1 MTVELLARSGGVLAA
16 IGLAILLLARP
27 REQRLAGLA
36 LWAAGMALVVPLLAP
51 SGQEALAAAGVAAL
65 AALGIGLAL
74 LFRRWPWAF
83 PLLALAAVPA
93 RVPVSVGNESAT
105 LLVPLYVIVAG
116 AAVALG
122 WSLWRREGS
131 EGRELGIAAWP
142 VALFILWASASA
154 FWAADAT
161 EAAVDLFFF
170 VLPFGLLA
178 VAVARLPWD
187 DAGPRRLHRLLVA
200 MAVFFSAVGI
210 WQWATREI
218 YWNEKVMRGND
229 NSVLF
234 RVNSLFWDPSV
245 YGRFLVLAILAT
257 LVILLV
263 GRVRRHVPI
272 AAGALVVIWVGLLFS
287 YSQSSFAALLAGLAL
302 LIVYVW
308 RARGAQALATLVIA
322 AVVVAFL
329 APPLED
335 VRSKLTSPSSSS
347 VNQATRGRSNLV
359 TNGLRLAFEH
369 PVVGVGAGNFASE
382 YEQRF
387 ESRQEVPASHT
398 TPITVLAETGLVG
411 FALFAWLLFA
421 MLRLSFSQKPGTT
434 PQARLLALTAGVG
447 IVAIFVHALFYSA
460 FFQDPTTWGLL
471 GVAGLAAR
479 RLGANQ
485 RCSPANDRDTVPAVG
500 TGGRA
505 E

>member
-27 REQRLAGLA
+27 REQRLAGLV
-36 LWAAGMALVVPLLAP
+36 LWAVGMALVVPLLAP
-51 SGQEALAAAGVAAL
+51 SGQEGLAAAGVTAL
-65 AALGIGLAL
+65 AVLGVGLAF

-83 PLLALAAVPA
+83 LLLALAAVPA
-93 RVPVSVGNESAT
+93 RVPVSFGDESAT

-116 AAVALG
+116 AAVVLA
-122 WSLWRREGS
+122 WSLWRGEGA
-131 EGRELGIAAWP
+131 EGRELGIASWP
-142 VALFILWASASA
+142 VALFILWASLSA
-154 FWAADAT
+154 FWAGDAT

-187 DAGPRRLHRLLVA
+187 AAGPRRLLRLLVA

-210 WQWATREI
+210 WQWTTKEI

-245 YGRFLVLAILAT
+245 YGRFLVLAVLAT
-257 LVILLV
+257 LVVLVV
-263 GRVRRHVPI
+263 GRAWQHLALTI
-272 AAGALVVIWVGLLFS
+272 GALAVIWVGLLFS
-287 YSQSSFAALLAGLAL
+287 YSQSSFASLLAGLAL

-308 RARGAQALATLVIA
+308 RARGAQALAVLVIA
-322 AVVVAFL
+322 AAVVASL

-335 VRSKLTSPSSSS
+335 VRSKLTSPSSDS
-347 VNQATRGRSNLV
+347 VNQATRGRSDLI
-359 TNGLRLAFEH
+359 TNGLRLAYEH
-369 PVVGVGAGNFASE
+369 PVLGVGTGNFASE

-387 ESRQEVPASHT
+387 ESRQQVPASHT

-411 FALFAWLLFA
+411 IVLLAWLLFA
-421 MLRLSFSQKPGTT
+421 MLRLAFVAGAGGST
-434 PQARLLALTAGVG
+434 QARLLALTAGFG

-479 RLGANQ
+479 RIGAPEE
-485 RCSPANDRDTVPAVG
+485 RLPARVRDSVPAVK
-500 TGGRA
+500 TGSRA